1 MTLDELPDRIRVQ
14 IEVPKG
20 SRIKR
25 APDGGIDFIS
35 PFPSP
40 FNYGSVPETV
50 SEDGEPL
57 DAVVLGGRLPLGH
70 SGDYHIIGLVTFID
84 GGDADPKV
92 ICTQGRWTLEDQR
105 TVESFFK
112 TYARLKGPLNKIRG
126 RFGTTEYRG
135 LALRESP

>member
-1 MTLDELPDRIRVQ
+1 MTLDELPERIRVQ

-25 APDGGIDFIS
+25 APSGGIDFVS

-40 FNYGSVPETV
+40 FNYGSVPETM
-50 SEDGEPL
+50 SADGEPL

-70 SGDYHIIGLVTFID
+70 SGDYRIIGLVTFID
-84 GGDADPKV
+84 GGDEDPKV
-92 ICTQGRWTLEDQR
+92 ICIQGRWTEEDKKQ
-105 TVESFFK
+105 VESFFK
-112 TYARLKGPLNKIRG
+112 TYARLKGPLNKLRG
-126 RFGTTEYRG
+126 RFGTTAYRG